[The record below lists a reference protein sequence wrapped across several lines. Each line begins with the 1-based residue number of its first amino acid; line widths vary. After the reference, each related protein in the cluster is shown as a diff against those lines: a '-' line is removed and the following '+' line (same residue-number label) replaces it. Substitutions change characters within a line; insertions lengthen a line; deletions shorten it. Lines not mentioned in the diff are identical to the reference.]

1 MILKSGR
8 DTDEVNF
15 YEKVTQILCN
25 GMRSY
30 DSHLH
35 VKDIAVKKILKE
47 IEEDVK
53 NGKAEIFLL
62 VLQLNVNS
70 NNESHK
76 KQANI
81 FRGEERWR
89 YNAL

>member
-35 VKDIAVKKILKE
+35 VKDIAMKKILKE
-47 IEEDVK
+47 IEEAVK
-53 NGKAEIFLL
+53 NGKTEIFLL
-62 VLQLNVNS
+62 VLQSSV
-70 NNESHK
+70 K
-76 KQANI
+76 
-81 FRGEERWR
+81 
-89 YNAL
+89 